1 MTTRADIVATLA
13 STRTVELTT
22 IGRRSGEPRTVE
34 IWWFHIN
41 GRFVIAGTPGRRDWY
56 ANVLG
61 NPDIEIS
68 TSVGVFTAT
77 AVPIE
82 DAAFRRIVFTEP
94 SVNWYS
100 NQDDLDRLVKTS
112 PMVEIQLHLD

>member
-1 MTTRADIVATLA
+1 MTTRADVLATLA
-13 STRTVELTT
+13 SSRTVELTT

-41 GRFVIAGTPGRRDWY
+41 GRFVITGTPGRRDWY
-56 ANVLG
+56 ANVLS
-61 NPDIEIS
+61 NPDVEIS
-68 TSVGVFTAT
+68 TSIGAFAAT

-82 DAAFRRIVFTEP
+82 DADFRRMVFTEP
-94 SVNWYS
+94 SASWYS
-100 NQDDLDRLVKTS
+100 SQDELDRLLKTS